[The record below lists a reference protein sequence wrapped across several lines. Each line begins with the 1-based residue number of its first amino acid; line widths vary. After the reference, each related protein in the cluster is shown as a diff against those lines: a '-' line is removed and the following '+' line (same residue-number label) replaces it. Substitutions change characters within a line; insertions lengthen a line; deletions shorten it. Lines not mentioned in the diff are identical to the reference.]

1 LQRIGHVLHVSTS
14 KNLILKTKKIPRIG
28 DRVVDETYHSVGT
41 VFEVF
46 GPTSSP
52 YVAVRPSRRDPQQ
65 LVDQVLYAVS
75 SRRRKK
81 KREK

>member
-1 LQRIGHVLHVSTS
+1 MQRIGHVLHVSTS
-14 KNLILKTKKIPRIG
+14 RNLILKTKKVPRMG
-28 DRVVDETYHSVGT
+28 DRVVDENFHSVGT

-52 YVAVRPSRRDPQQ
+52 YVAVRPSRKDPER
-65 LVDQVLYAVS
+65 LVDQVLYVVS

-81 KREK
+81 KREN